1 MSELKPCPFCGGK
14 AIGAPSCRPEW
25 VYEIKCTDCGA
36 KIKKLAICP
45 SCARREAIEA
55 WNARYERTCQIVK
68 EKSIELTEYGSIV
81 GCLTVCNLS
90 CGHVTFCANWKP
102 ERPKHCSECG
112 AKVVE

>member
-55 WNARYERTCQIVK
+55 WNTRAERTCIVL
-68 EKSIELTEYGSIV
+68 EEFGGDY
-81 GCLTVCNLS
+81 VCDA
-90 CGHVTFCANWKP
+90 CGEVLRSGYDDPFEAIP
-102 ERPKHCSECG
+102 LERFKYCFGCG